1 MSCYFLLTKANVL
14 MLTEN
19 VSNIDYFMSSED
31 LEDLIKDKN
40 LLTEFLDGLGK
51 ESLIVRPLGDD
62 KDDVYTT
69 NGVEILKV
77 GEVKW

>member
-19 VSNIDYFMSSED
+19 VSNIDYFISSED

-40 LLTEFLDGLGK
+40 LLKEFLDGLGK

-62 KDDVYTT
+62 EDDVYTT